1 MRRAFFALLI
11 ALPAASRAQT
21 QTPARRSQPAAARA
35 DAAPTAGATAT
46 IAALPDSALTPS
58 RPSALRDAPD
68 GRTLATMQAGAV
80 LTPLARDRGWV
91 RVRLEGWVAERDLV
105 PADTTL
111 RARLSAAD
119 LRADPQGTRGKM
131 VHWDVEF
138 LALQTADPLRRDL
151 APEEPYMLVRGPGDE
166 NALLYIAV
174 PPSLVASVR
183 ALPPLA
189 QVSVTARVRNGR
201 SDPVGVPILDLQSFA
216 RRRGG

>member
-11 ALPAASRAQT
+11 ALTAAPRAQT
-21 QTPARRSQPAAARA
+21 QTPARRSPPAASTAA
-35 DAAPTAGATAT
+35 AAAPVAEP
-46 IAALPDSALTPS
+46 PDSALTPS
-58 RPSALRDAPD
+58 RASALRDAPD
-68 GRTLATMQAGAV
+68 GRTLATMQNGVV

-91 RVRLEGWVAERDLV
+91 RVRLEGWVAERDLI

-166 NALLYIAV
+166 NALLYVAV

-189 QVSVTARVRNGR
+189 QVTVTARVRNGR